1 MADNAKMM
9 EETLGK
15 AQIFSQMSTKSLRR
29 MAQTAHSKHFAAGE
43 MILNE
48 GEPGIALY
56 VLASGGAEVLH
67 GVKDGKPRTVAN
79 LKQGDFFGEMAL
91 LDTYV
96 RTASVRA
103 AGDCE
108 CITLTKWDFMA
119 ELRRSPDIAVQM
131 LPVLG
136 RRIRELEHELDD
148 AQASASH

>member
-56 VLASGGAEVLH
+56 VLASGGAEVL
-67 GVKDGKPRTVAN
+67 R
-79 LKQGDFFGEMAL
+79 
-91 LDTYV
+91 
-96 RTASVRA
+96 R
-103 AGDCE
+103 
-108 CITLTKWDFMA
+108 
-119 ELRRSPDIAVQM
+119 LRQSSPI
-131 LPVLG
+131 PVLMLTARAEEVDRVIG
-136 RRIRELEHELDD
+136 LELGADD
-148 AQASASH
+148 